1 MCIIYNN
8 IFMII
13 YIHDYI
19 YMIIY
24 KYDYI
29 YLYDYICIWLYIYIH
44 MSRPHGWDSGQP
56 RLITREWF
64 QAGFSLIIY
73 RLSEVVFVP
82 PWSRV
87 LWLMVW
93 RAMTSMFASYRIVAW
108 EHWHETHPYP
118 LYMFFYVWLVFTML
132 SCDFNDPLMDLRIQ
146 WSLFFR
152 TIQTT
157 VNTSSIE

>member
-1 MCIIYNN
+1 
-8 IFMII
+8 MII
-13 YIHDYI
+13 YIYI

-29 YLYDYICIWLYIYIH
+29 YLYDYICIWLYIYIYIH

-118 LYMFFYVWLVFTML
+118 LYMFFMFGWCLQCFPATSMIHWWI
-132 SCDFNDPLMDLRIQ
+132 SGSNDHYFSEPFKPL
-146 WSLFFR
+146 
-152 TIQTT
+152 
-157 VNTSSIE
+157 